1 MTMNVP
7 IPPSGGGGFPA
18 GLPSN
23 RATRGT
29 PARWDETKGWTD
41 RDGLPLPDTML
52 VIGYTT
58 ILRRWKEHKPEDKT
72 EHPLPDPDELNA
84 VIPVAEW
91 EIGRDGTPQKPWK
104 LTYLVYLVDFKT
116 GSLFTYAN
124 STYGAMLAYTNLEEQ
139 IAVMRMLGG
148 EHVFPI
154 VHLEKRPMPTAYGM
168 KSRPHLH
175 PIDWR
180 SPGGFQSVLQT
191 PTPQISGPSTTT
203 PPVSTPT
210 TPATPSSTPSTPTAP
225 PPAAAASAPS
235 SSSILDHMKPVKPVT
250 VGEMIADEIPWK

>member
-1 MTMNVP
+1 MTAHVSV
-7 IPPSGGGGFPA
+7 PPSDGGFPS
-18 GLPSN
+18 GLPGN

-29 PARWDETKGWTD
+29 PARWDETKSWTD

-58 ILRRWKEHKPEDKT
+58 ILRRWKDHKPEDKT
-72 EHPLPDPDELNA
+72 EHPLPNPDELNA
-84 VIPVAEW
+84 AIPVAEW

-104 LTYLVYLVDFKT
+104 LTYLVYLVDLKT

-139 IAVMRMLGG
+139 IAVMRMLRG

-168 KSRPHLH
+168 KSRPHFH
-175 PIDWR
+175 PVDWR
-180 SPGGFQSVLQT
+180 SPGSFQAVSQA
-191 PTPQISGPSTTT
+191 PTPQISGPSTAT
-203 PPVSTPT
+203 PPP
-210 TPATPSSTPSTPTAP
+210 TPATPSSTPATPTASP
-225 PPAAAASAPS
+225 PTSAPS
-235 SSSILDHMKPVKPVT
+235 SPILDHMKSVKPIT